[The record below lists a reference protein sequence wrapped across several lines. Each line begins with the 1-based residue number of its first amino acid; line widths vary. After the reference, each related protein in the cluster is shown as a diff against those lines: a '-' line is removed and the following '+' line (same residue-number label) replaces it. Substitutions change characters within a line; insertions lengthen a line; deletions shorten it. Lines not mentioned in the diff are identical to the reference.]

1 MERYEPIQ
9 VAGMFHYCS
18 ISCKTKEIDAMGES
32 GDLNGYAS
40 STFTHACHT
49 LYNIVSKLSNA
60 RSLVSKYV
68 LDRFLSRFLWLY
80 EFFNFCEKNPKFS
93 KNLKLNFWK
102 VAPFWAHFGWM
113 LALWS
118 HLQLWECI
126 LGCSSW
132 FRVSFDIKLI

>member
-1 MERYEPIQ
+1 MERYEPIE
-9 VAGMFHYCS
+9 VARMFHYCS

-40 STFTHACHT
+40 STFTHACHA

-80 EFFNFCEKNPKFS
+80 EFFNFVE
-93 KNLKLNFWK
+93 KNLKLNF
-102 VAPFWAHFGWM
+102 
-113 LALWS
+113 
-118 HLQLWECI
+118 
-126 LGCSSW
+126 
-132 FRVSFDIKLI
+132 